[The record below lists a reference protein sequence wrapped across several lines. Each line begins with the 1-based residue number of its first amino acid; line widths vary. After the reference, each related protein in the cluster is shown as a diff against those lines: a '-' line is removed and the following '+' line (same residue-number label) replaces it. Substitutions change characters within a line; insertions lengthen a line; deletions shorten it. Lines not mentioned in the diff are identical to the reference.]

1 MRTTLTRALVTAAAI
16 LAFAASPA
24 LARPSGPASA
34 AAAAQQERQQD
45 LQHLAAGNSVVR
57 HSPDVG
63 PVYAAPAPAAGNSV
77 VRHSPDLGPV
87 YAAPAPASVS
97 HPAAHASGPSD
108 DSDPW
113 LVIALGVAGFCVL
126 AACAIVVT
134 NGMRANPRT
143 T

>member
-16 LAFAASPA
+16 LALAASPA
-24 LARPSGPASA
+24 LARPGGPASASA
-34 AAAAQQERQQD
+34 AAAQQRQQD
-45 LQHLAAGNSVVR
+45 LRHLEAGNSVS
-57 HSPDVG
+57 HSPDLG
-63 PVYAAPAPAAGNSV
+63 PVYVAPAPAPGNSV

-87 YAAPAPASVS
+87 YVAPAPAPVS
-97 HPAAHASGPSD
+97 HPATHASGSSD
-108 DSDPW
+108 NSDPW

-126 AACAIVVT
+126 AAGAIVVT